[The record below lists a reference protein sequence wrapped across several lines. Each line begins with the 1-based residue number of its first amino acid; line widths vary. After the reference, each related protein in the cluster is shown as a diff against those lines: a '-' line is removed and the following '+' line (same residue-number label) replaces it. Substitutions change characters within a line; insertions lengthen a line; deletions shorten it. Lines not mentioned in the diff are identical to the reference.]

1 MADLKDVE
9 AHRRLQRKQFR
20 QNIHRIWE
28 MVKAG
33 RRNELSDRDND
44 LALILM
50 EHQEYADHFENTAI
64 LDGREYDAG
73 SQFNPFLHISTH
85 QMVEDQLA
93 ADLPPE
99 TGFFCE
105 AMEEKGL
112 SRHEAVHFVIMILLH
127 LLYSS
132 AAVGRHFDKT
142 RYRRLLERCTGAE
155 PSEVE
160 GIVERD
166 FAGEDRR
173 KDLH

>member
-1 MADLKDVE
+1 MADEQDTE
-9 AHRRLQRKQFR
+9 AHRRLQRKNFR
-20 QNIHRIWE
+20 QNLYRIWE

-33 RRNELSDRDND
+33 RRNELSDKEND

-50 EHQEYADHFENTAI
+50 DHQEYGDHFENTAI

-93 ADLPPE
+93 ADAPVE
-99 TGFFCE
+99 TGLFCE
-105 AMEEKGL
+105 AMEGKGL

-127 LLYSS
+127 VLYTS
-132 AAVGRHFDKT
+132 AATGQSFDKA
-142 RYRRLLERCTGAE
+142 RYRRLLTACGRVEPAE
-155 PSEVE
+155 IE
-160 GIVERD
+160 GIVAQE
-166 FAGEDRR
+166 FAAGNHR